1 MLHYLSQFN
10 FITLLHL
17 LYFLPITLDLYRLV
31 TAGLDK
37 FLVPPVS
44 STAPDEKRQHE
55 ALAFA
60 QTTLKSNDSDDRRLQ
75 MRTHSA

>member
-31 TAGLDK
+31 TAGLGN
-37 FLVPPVS
+37 FLVPSVS
-44 STAPDEKRQHE
+44 STAPDE
-55 ALAFA
+55 
-60 QTTLKSNDSDDRRLQ
+60 N
-75 MRTHSA
+75 